1 MAARHE
7 GLLLDPVYTAK
18 TMAGLV
24 AHVRAGRIA
33 RGSRVL
39 FVHTGG
45 LPALF
50 AYADQL
56 GCWLSEAPDGR
67 ARRGK
72 AAPWVTVGSRNRHRL
87 DRDDAHA
94 AGGGALALGDAVDLG
109 EDALHFLPVGAAA
122 AVEAHAPPAALE
134 QLGVE
139 MLLQG
144 ADAVADGGGGDAE
157 LVGGKGEALVPG
169 GGFEEA
175 QAVERRQGNHE
186 SGRREPSGW
195 RQVLRNCTNISFSKR
210 LLRKSPR
217 SAFSPLWASIKGFS
231 SGIWARAL
239 TRFYY

>member
-87 DRDDAHA
+87 DRDDAHPP
-94 AGGGALALGDAVDLG
+94 GGRALALGDAVDLG
-109 EDALHFLPVGAAA
+109 QDPLHLLEIGPAA
-122 AVEAHAPPAALE
+122 AVDSCSPRL
-134 QLGVE
+134 
-139 MLLQG
+139 
-144 ADAVADGGGGDAE
+144 
-157 LVGGKGEALVPG
+157 PG
-169 GGFEEA
+169 GC
-175 QAVERRQGNHE
+175 
-186 SGRREPSGW
+186 STMP
-195 RQVLRNCTNISFSKR
+195 
-210 LLRKSPR
+210 P
-217 SAFSPLWASIKGFS
+217 
-231 SGIWARAL
+231 
-239 TRFYY
+239 